1 VLNNVVHATAI
12 TQGIIDA
19 FVVIAA
25 ATAVT
30 VILIITRRA
39 APPGPASH
47 LPLFAPRKASLQ

>member
-1 VLNNVVHATAI
+1 MAI

-30 VILIITRRA
+30 VILIITRKA

-47 LPLFAPRKASLQ
+47 MPVFAPRKVAPQ